1 MSVFKY
7 IRNTRYKMNKYL
19 GEKINNYNMHALQK

>member
-7 IRNTRYKMNKYL
+7 IRNTQYKMNKYL
-19 GEKINNYNMHALQK
+19 GEKINNMHALQK

>member
-7 IRNTRYKMNKYL
+7 MNIRNTRYKMNKYL
-19 GEKINNYNMHALQK
+19 GEKINNMHALQK